1 MTFIQR
7 LSNEPVDPTRKC
19 WLAGHIP
26 GHWGMENIIMMGMYP
41 VHENTFQLDIQL
53 CYPYQ
58 AQEDPDG
65 TSPVLPSEK
74 LKNAK

>member
-1 MTFIQR
+1 
-7 LSNEPVDPTRKC
+7 
-19 WLAGHIP
+19 
-26 GHWGMENIIMMGMYP
+26 MMGMYP